1 MTPSTTGWAPLHQL
15 LTKESLT
22 ASSSGG
28 VFSVEVPSSL
38 MTLACVKLTLNWP
51 AQEPM
56 SLIPALRRHKE
67 AVLCETEASL
77 VYIVSA
83 KPVRSAC
90 FSDPGSQ
97 QNKTE
102 TESKASK
109 MSGKRGLP
117 PRYATPALERG
128 RQGIPRT
135 RGYRKLRA
143 HSEMCQHI
151 RWRATEEH
159 LGCQPPTST
168 HIVPHIHVQIHAN
181 THTHLYTQKERNIFH
196 W

>member
-1 MTPSTTGWAPLHQL
+1 MDHLGECNGILLYPELQRQL
-15 LTKESLT
+15 Q
-22 ASSSGG
+22 
-28 VFSVEVPSSL
+28 
-38 MTLACVKLTLNWP
+38 MD
-51 AQEPM
+51 
-56 SLIPALRRHKE
+56 
-67 AVLCETEASL
+67 LCETEASL

-117 PRYATPALERG
+117 PRYASPALERG

-135 RGYRKLRA
+135 RGHRKLRA

-181 THTHLYTQKERNIFH
+181 THTSIHTKREEHFPQVKINSSRCLLSNT
-196 W
+196 